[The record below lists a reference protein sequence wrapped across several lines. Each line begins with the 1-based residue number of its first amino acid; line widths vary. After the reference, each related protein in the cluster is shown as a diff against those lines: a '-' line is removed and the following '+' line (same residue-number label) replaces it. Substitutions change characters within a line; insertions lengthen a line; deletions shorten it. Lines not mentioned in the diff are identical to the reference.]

1 MTTALGVAPDAN
13 GVGLDPLTHRLL
25 IKQHW
30 NNTGVVM
37 GLTVSGRGDLR
48 YQVSAGAA
56 ICSMSAADGY
66 TEAYWNGGVT
76 ENAVDAGDSTYS
88 RIDVVYMLSNTVASD
103 NTVHV
108 MVAQGT
114 PSASPVIPSLPAGA
128 QPLAYRL
135 MPANASTTGSSTPT
149 GDVDFAT
156 SRSGIIGRLC
166 HETESADGPANF
178 NGKPDD
184 YYSLNCSTWLP
195 TDRIV
200 ECRFSGIAC
209 AADHANPSKPTA
221 NATQMAC
228 WYAGIQLDGVD
239 IPGGGAQFQVSRAW
253 QPFELNVIL
262 TVKAG
267 WHQFRLRNHRVPW
280 GENVYF
286 ICRSDGSQTFP
297 PRTLEVWDRGVAK

>member
-76 ENAVDAGDSTYS
+76 ENVVDAGDRTYS
-88 RIDVVYMLSNTVASD
+88 RIDVVYMLSNTGTTD
-103 NTVHV
+103 NKVHV
-108 MVAQGT
+108 RVAQGT

-135 MPANASTTGSSTPT
+135 MPANGSTTNSATPWGNTDYAIRAGEQT
-149 GDVDFAT
+149 GKLGQFWDKTPDLHGAPTHQLVY
-156 SRSGIIGRLC
+156 
-166 HETESADGPANF
+166 HEFPVRFTI
-178 NGKPDD
+178 
-184 YYSLNCSTWLP
+184 P
-195 TDRIV
+195 TDRLIEFV
-200 ECRFSGIAC
+200 FDANYSSSTSDFCEWAC
-209 AADHANPSKPTA
+209 GFEIDPPDMKDTSD
-221 NATQMAC
+221 
-228 WYAGIQLDGVD
+228 YSLDGSTQNFRSEDSWESHNNTFRANVTAGTHTAYVCD
-239 IPGGGAQFQVSRAW
+239 WVQHGPAPVFHYGKNASGHGAFVGRRFQV
-253 QPFELNVIL
+253 F
-262 TVKAG
+262 
-267 WHQFRLRNHRVPW
+267 
-280 GENVYF
+280 
-286 ICRSDGSQTFP
+286 
-297 PRTLEVWDRGVAK
+297 DRGVAK

>member
-13 GVGLDPLTHRLL
+13 GVGLDSLTHRLL

-30 NNTGVVM
+30 NNTGVAM

-88 RIDVVYMLSNTVASD
+88 RIDVVYMLSNTVKSD

-108 MVAQGT
+108 KVQQGT

-135 MPANASTTGSSTPT
+135 MPSRGSTTNAATPYGNVDYAIRAGEAVGKLGENWDKRSFT
-149 GDVDFAT
+149 GNN
-156 SRSGIIGRLC
+156 IKNNMN
-166 HETESADGPANF
+166 HEFPVRFTI
-178 NGKPDD
+178 
-184 YYSLNCSTWLP
+184 P
-195 TDRIV
+195 TDRQIELVFDVNFSSQDVNGFSEWACGFEMDPPTTDGEHEYCIEGSTTNFRSEQSWEGHNNTFRMNV
-200 ECRFSGIAC
+200 EAGTHTAYVVSWPQFG
-209 AADHANPSKPTA
+209 AAPSFHYGP
-221 NATQMAC
+221 N
-228 WYAGIQLDGVD
+228 GDGHGLFV
-239 IPGGGAQFQVSRAW
+239 GRRFQVFDLS
-253 QPFELNVIL
+253 
-262 TVKAG
+262 
-267 WHQFRLRNHRVPW
+267 
-280 GENVYF
+280 
-286 ICRSDGSQTFP
+286 
-297 PRTLEVWDRGVAK
+297 VAK

>member
-76 ENAVDAGDSTYS
+76 ENAVDAGDRTYS

-108 MVAQGT
+108 RVAQGT

-135 MPANASTTGSSTPT
+135 MPANGSTTNSATPY
-149 GDVDFAT
+149 GNINYAIQAGA
-156 SRSGIIGRLC
+156 SG
-166 HETESADGPANF
+166 
-178 NGKPDD
+178 GKLAEFWQRA
-184 YYSLNCSTWLP
+184 SLNGNDHVQNVNHEFPVRFTIP
-195 TDRIV
+195 TDRQIEFIFDV
-200 ECRFSGIAC
+200 NFSSLDENSYCEWAC
-209 AADHANPSKPTA
+209 GFEIDPPTTDGDHDYSLEGSTMNFRSEKTWESHNNSFRTNIEAGTHTAYVADWLQNGSAPSFHYGK
-221 NATQMAC
+221 NRS
-228 WYAGIQLDGVD
+228 GH
-239 IPGGGAQFQVSRAW
+239 GAFVGRRFQV
-253 QPFELNVIL
+253 
-262 TVKAG
+262 
-267 WHQFRLRNHRVPW
+267 
-280 GENVYF
+280 
-286 ICRSDGSQTFP
+286 
-297 PRTLEVWDRGVAK
+297 WDIGVAK